1 MKRIIGSLVT
11 FGFSCLLLALAIKG
25 IIQLTSQFDTAECTI
40 DSYYVDSVIK
50 TSVFTRRWTS
60 QVFYLETVS
69 PKLKFEFYRKDQ
81 DYSRIVSLLDKNK
94 QNTIKVTHDDY
105 DIVELI
111 SNDITIIEHS
121 DFHKKSIA
129 TATIGSAGFL
139 LFLSFSILI
148 WRGKLK

>member
-1 MKRIIGSLVT
+1 MKRIIGSLIT
-11 FGFSCLLLALAIKG
+11 FGLSCLLLALAIKG
-25 IIQLTSQFDTAECTI
+25 IVQLTSQFDTVECTV
-40 DSYYVDSVIK
+40 DSYYVDSVTK

-60 QVFYLETVS
+60 QVFFLETIN

-81 DYSRIVSLLDKNK
+81 DYSRILSLLDKNQ
-94 QNTIKVTHDDY
+94 QNTIKVTHADY

-111 SNDITIIEHS
+111 SNDITIIQHS
-121 DFHKKSIA
+121 DFKEKSIA
-129 TATIGSAGFL
+129 ITTIGSAGFL